1 MPLGPE
7 EAQAE
12 SSIWMFGNGGGW
24 VDESGTF
31 VDHSAENVEAFEYM
45 GGLVA
50 DGLTQPNP
58 APPTGPTPRTSSS
71 RDRSA

>member
-24 VDESGTF
+24 VDDSGAF
-31 VDHSAENVEAFEYM
+31 VIDSAENVEAFEYM
-45 GGLVA
+45 SGSSPTGSPSP
-50 DGLTQPNP
+50 TP